1 MAPLASPLRAFPS
14 ATRRRARRATRAAAE
29 SDKGGWFRPLEGL
42 AQRIGVTIYT
52 VRAIPRRRAHR
63 PDIPSSAPPPRLR
76 PALRLHPPPLTLTP
90 SSTSLFRP
98 KGPAPP
104 PVTPGARVDFLE
116 SMLQWH
122 LGNSTSTDLVLREVQ
137 DAIVQEVTSFPV
149 EKVALGD
156 SPSVAM
162 HVPISLLRAAP
173 AGDPA
178 TVADMGAASV
188 ALSGRAAVEALP
200 ILRSAD
206 GDALLTS
213 FPAWDGWTRPSV
225 ALTLRAV
232 LMTSSALAAA
242 AGCNSP

>member
-1 MAPLASPLRAFPS
+1 M
-14 ATRRRARRATRAAAE
+14 
-29 SDKGGWFRPLEGL
+29 
-42 AQRIGVTIYT
+42 
-52 VRAIPRRRAHR
+52 
-63 PDIPSSAPPPRLR
+63 
-76 PALRLHPPPLTLTP
+76 
-90 SSTSLFRP
+90 
-98 KGPAPP
+98 
-104 PVTPGARVDFLE
+104 
-116 SMLQWH
+116 
-122 LGNSTSTDLVLREVQ
+122 
-137 DAIVQEVTSFPV
+137 TSFPV